1 MKKNGLTEEET
12 KAYAF
17 GVTALLFLLLLST
30 GYYWNRS
37 ANLKDDN
44 SQLKIKQD
52 SLMVVK
58 NRLDKDLAELT
69 SQLESSNTQKSLLEN
84 NIEQLGSS
92 LAEKD
97 KIINKYKKEVQNANS
112 LKRQIDEL
120 QSQRNQLQSQLDKI
134 NDTNQKLLSENSSL
148 KQQVAR
154 LVEENETL
162 KSQPPKT
169 ESATIKPL
177 LSAGSFRVE
186 VLRKNNKL
194 TVKSRRSRQIEISFD
209 IPEEI
214 DINGTQTVFLCIKNQ
229 NYIAIK
235 DNDNKEIEVKLK
247 SGKVIRAIAQM
258 TQKVD
263 FNSLPKRVTIKY
275 DVEDKLKAGYYFIDV
290 YTEGTYV
297 GTVQFR
303 LI

>member
-17 GVTALLFLLLLST
+17 GATIILFLLLFGI
-30 GYYWNRS
+30 GYFWNKS
-37 ANLKDDN
+37 GNLQTEKN
-44 SQLKIKQD
+44 QLKIKQD

-58 NRLDKDLAELT
+58 NRLDKDLTELA
-69 SQLESSNTQKSLLEN
+69 SQLESSIAQKNLLASN
-84 NIEQLGSS
+84 NDQLSQT
-92 LAEKD
+92 LAQKD
-97 KIINKYKKEVQNANS
+97 KIIFKYKKDAQNVVS
-112 LKRQIDEL
+112 LKKQISEL
-120 QSQRNQLQSQLDKI
+120 ISLKNQLQSQLDKI
-134 NDTNQKLLSENSSL
+134 NDINQKLLSENNSL
-148 KQQVAR
+148 KEQNAR
-154 LVEENETL
+154 LAEENETL
-162 KSQPPKT
+162 KGQVPGP

-209 IPEEI
+209 VPEDI
-214 DINGTQTVFLCIKNQ
+214 DINGTQTVFVSIKNQ
-229 NYIAIK
+229 NSNPIK
-235 DNDNKEIEVKLK
+235 DADNIDIEVKLK
-247 SGKVIRAIAQM
+247 SGKVVKTTAQM

-263 FNSLPKRVTIKY
+263 FSSLPKRVTIKY
-275 DVEDKLKAGYYFIDV
+275 DVEDKLKAGYYFIDI
-290 YTEGTYV
+290 YTEDTYV

>member
-1 MKKNGLTEEET
+1 MKTRRLTENET
-12 KAYAF
+12 KVYAF

-30 GYYWNRS
+30 GYFWNRS
-37 ANLKDDN
+37 ADFKTENG
-44 SQLKIKQD
+44 QLKVKQD
-52 SLMVVK
+52 SLLVVK

-69 SQLESSNTQKSLLEN
+69 SQLESSNTQKSLLES
-84 NIEQLGSS
+84 NIEQMGAS
-92 LAEKD
+92 LAQKD
-97 KIINKYKKEVQNANS
+97 KIITKYKKEVQVISS
-112 LKRQIDEL
+112 LRKQIDEL
-120 QSQRNQLQSQLDKI
+120 ESQRNKLQVQLDRI
-134 NDTNQKLLSENSSL
+134 NDSNQNLLNENKVL
-148 KQQVAR
+148 KQQIAQVI
-154 LVEENETL
+154 EENEAL
-162 KSQPPKT
+162 KSQPPAP

-209 IPEEI
+209 VPEDI
-214 DINGTQTVFLCIKNQ
+214 DISGTQTIYVCIKNQ

-235 DNDNKEIEVKLK
+235 DNDSKEIEIKLK
-247 SGKVIRAIAQM
+247 SGKVVKSTSQM
-258 TQKVD
+258 TQIVD

-275 DVEDKLKAGYYFIDV
+275 DVEDKLKAGYYFVDI
-290 YTEGTYV
+290 YTDETYV

>member
-1 MKKNGLTEEET
+1 MKKNRLTEKET
-12 KAYAF
+12 RAYAF

-37 ANLKDDN
+37 TNLKDDN

-69 SQLESSNTQKSLLEN
+69 TQLESSNTQKSLLEN
-84 NIEQLGSS
+84 NIEQLGAS
-92 LAEKD
+92 LTEKD
-97 KIINKYKKEVQNANS
+97 KIINKYKKEVQNVTS
-112 LKRQIDEL
+112 LKKQIGEL
-120 QSQRNQLQSQLDKI
+120 QSQRNQLQSQLDRI
-134 NDTNQKLLSENSSL
+134 NDTNQKLLNENNFL
-148 KQQVAR
+148 KQQMAR
-154 LVEENETL
+154 ILEENETL
-162 KSQPPKT
+162 KNQPPT
-169 ESATIKPL
+169 PESTTIKPL

-209 IPEEI
+209 IPEDI
-214 DINGTQTVFLCIKNQ
+214 DINGTQTVYICIKNQ

-247 SGKVIRAIAQM
+247 SGKVVRATAQM
-258 TQKVD
+258 TQKID

-275 DVEDKLKAGYYFIDV
+275 DVEDKLKSGYYFVDV
-290 YTEGTYV
+290 YTEEAYV